1 MSSKKKYDV
10 LSVVDL
16 LVSPLDTVTVPT
28 NFFVKLD
35 ENELAFFKIEE
46 SLYRLHGLISVEP
59 IIEEKDYSRLQIK
72 LSKICMIQPAN
83 MGAVN
88 FYEKTF
94 GINNQFKIK
103 ENMLLGT
110 LTVLSI

>member
-1 MSSKKKYDV
+1 MSSKKQYEV
-10 LSVVDL
+10 FSVVDL
-16 LVSPLDTVTVPT
+16 LISPLDTAIVQT
-28 NFFVKLD
+28 NLFIKLD

-59 IIEEKDYSRLQIK
+59 VIEEKDYSRLELK
-72 LSKICMIQPAN
+72 LSKICMIQLAN

-103 ENMLLGT
+103 ENMILGT
-110 LTVLSI
+110 LTVLSL